1 VPELPE
7 TETIARDLDREI
19 RGRGIT
25 GVVVEK
31 SDVLRGATPAELAI
45 RVIGRRVER
54 AWRRAKLVV
63 LDLEPAELRPEVR
76 SAAEMVEMRNSDRRR
91 GAPEG
96 GAITALSESAPGDR
110 IVVQPRFTG
119 ALLLSRGP
127 LPDAEAPY
135 STLHFVLDDGRDLHY
150 RDIRRLGTVTVM
162 SPDQFADYSAKLGIE
177 PLDPA
182 FTDSHLSGILRGSKQ
197 AVKKVLMDQRVV
209 VGIGNIYANEA
220 CWRAGIDP
228 SRSARTV
235 GPDEAATLREAI
247 VGVLTELIAAR
258 GTSFRD
264 YRDASGGRGDFERS
278 LAVYGRGGEP
288 CLRCGARLV
297 ETHVIDGRTTVL
309 CAGCQR

>member
-1 VPELPE
+1 MPELPE

-31 SDVLRGATPAELAI
+31 SDVLRGATPAEFAI

-63 LDLEPAELRPEVR
+63 LDLT
-76 SAAEMVEMRNSDRRR
+76 S
-91 GAPEG
+91 
-96 GAITALSESAPGDR
+96 GDR

-119 ALLLSRGP
+119 ALLLARGP
-127 LPDAEAPY
+127 LPESEAPY
-135 STLHFVLDDGRDLHY
+135 STLHFTLDDGRDLHY
-150 RDIRRLGTVTVM
+150 RDIRRLGTVTIM
-162 SPDQFADYSAKLGIE
+162 SPDRFAEYSAGLGIE

-197 AVKKVLMDQRVV
+197 AVKKVLMDQRLV
-209 VGIGNIYANEA
+209 VGIGNINANEA

-235 GPDEAATLREAI
+235 TPEEAAALRAGI
-247 VGVLTELIAAR
+247 VGVLTESIAAR

-288 CLRCGARLV
+288 CPRCGARLV

>member
-19 RGRGIT
+19 RGRLVT
-25 GVVVEK
+25 EVVVVK
-31 SDVLRGATPAELAI
+31 PDVLRGATPAELAI
-45 RVIGRRVER
+45 RVIGKRVER

-63 LDLEPAELRPEVR
+63 LDL
-76 SAAEMVEMRNSDRRR
+76 NS
-91 GAPEG
+91 
-96 GAITALSESAPGDR
+96 GDR

-135 STLHFVLDDGRDLHY
+135 STLYFRLDDGRDLHY
-150 RDIRRLGTVTVM
+150 RDIRRLGTVTIM
-162 SPDQFADYSAKLGIE
+162 SPERFDEYSASLGIE

-182 FTDSHLSGILRGSKQ
+182 FTDTHLSGILRGSKQ

-235 GPDEAATLREAI
+235 TPEEAAALRAGI
-247 VGVLTELIAAR
+247 VGVLTESIAAR

>member
-19 RGRGIT
+19 RGRLVT
-25 GVVVEK
+25 EVVVVK
-31 SDVLRGATPAELAI
+31 PDVLRGATPAELAI
-45 RVIGRRVER
+45 RVIGKRVER

-63 LDLEPAELRPEVR
+63 LDL
-76 SAAEMVEMRNSDRRR
+76 NSGER
-91 GAPEG
+91 
-96 GAITALSESAPGDR
+96 L
-110 IVVQPRFTG
+110 VVQPRFTG

-135 STLHFVLDDGRDLHY
+135 STLHFRLDDGRDLHY
-150 RDIRRLGTVTVM
+150 RDIRRLGTVTIM
-162 SPDQFADYSAKLGIE
+162 SPARFDEYSASLGIE

-182 FTDSHLSGILRGSKQ
+182 FTDAHLSGILRGSKQ

-235 GPDEAATLREAI
+235 TPEEAAALRAGI
-247 VGVLTELIAAR
+247 VGVLTESIAAR